1 MNSMSAPLKIPKM
14 QKTEYDAL
22 IRDNVVSRIA
32 FSGKDYPYIAPF
44 LYVFDEKHIYF
55 LSTRYGKKMEL
66 FTQNPAV
73 SVEIENV
80 APDMSVYKFVTLQG
94 KLSEVTDEDTQR
106 AIKTR
111 FVSLIED
118 KKISPNSLYAL
129 GHSPLEAPENIINEE
144 RTMVWKLVNVHNI
157 VALKNA

>member
-1 MNSMSAPLKIPKM
+1 MSTPLKIPKM
-14 QKTEYDAL
+14 QKSEYDSL
-22 IRDNVVSRIA
+22 IRENVVSRIA
-32 FSGKDYPYIAPF
+32 FTGKDYPYIAPF
-44 LYVFDEKHIYF
+44 LYVFDEKNIYF

-73 SVEIENV
+73 SVEIEHV
-80 APDMSVYKFVTLQG
+80 APDMSAYKFVTLQG
-94 KLSEVTDEDTQR
+94 KLSEVTDEETKR

-111 FVSLIED
+111 FVSLIAD
-118 KKISPNSLYAL
+118 KKISVNSLYAL
-129 GHSPLEAPENIINEE
+129 GHSPSESPENIVGEE